1 MSVDKILGEWKKKQF
16 KPVYWLYGEEDYFID
31 LLTDFAEHQILSES
45 EASFN
50 LTVFYGKDAEWSAI
64 INACRRYPMF
74 SEKQVVLLKEAQLMN
89 SFEMLEPYIL
99 EPLPS
104 TIFVIAYKGKG
115 PDKRKTISKN
125 LEKNAVV
132 FHSQKLKEDKIHDW
146 IASHVREQGFSIDNK
161 SVILLE
167 EHLGSDLSRI
177 SNEIK
182 KISLN
187 LKDKRTIDE
196 DVIEKYVGVSKDYN
210 VFELQAAIAY
220 KDLPKAIRI
229 ISYFESNPKSVSIH
243 LALPTLYAFFSK
255 VFSVFGMANKS
266 EAALKPVFYYNP
278 ISLKQGMAAAKNYG
292 YSGIENMILLLNHYN
307 LKSLGVGDGGSDGAT
322 LMKEMVVKMM
332 LK

>member
-1 MSVDKILGEWKKKQF
+1 MSVEKILGEWRKKEF
-16 KPVYWLYGEEDYFID
+16 KPVYWIYGEEDYYID
-31 LLTDFAEHQILSES
+31 VLTEYAEHHILSES

-50 LTVFYGKDAEWSAI
+50 LSVFYGKDAEWAAI

-74 SEKQVVLLKEAQLMN
+74 SEKQVVILKEAQQMN
-89 SFEMLEPYIL
+89 SFELLEPYIR

-115 PDKRKTISKN
+115 PDKRKAISKL
-125 LEKNAVV
+125 LEKNTVV
-132 FHSQKLKEDKIHDW
+132 FHSQELREDKIHDW
-146 IASHVREQGFSIDNK
+146 IATHVKQQGFLIDNK
-161 SVILLE
+161 AVTLLE
-167 EHLGSDLSRI
+167 EHLGNDLSRI

-187 LKDKRTIDE
+187 LKDEKTIDE
-196 DVIEKYVGVSKDYN
+196 DVIEKYVGISKEYN
-210 VFELQAAIAY
+210 VFELQAAIAH
-220 KDLPKAIRI
+220 KDLAKAIKI

-255 VFSVFGMANKS
+255 VYSVFGMSNKS
-266 EAALKPVFYYNP
+266 EAALKPVFYFNSV
-278 ISLKQGMAAAKNYG
+278 SLQQGMAAAKNYG
-292 YSGIENMILLLNHYN
+292 YSGVERIILLLNHYN
-307 LKSLGVGDGGSDGAT
+307 LKSLGVGDSGSDGAT